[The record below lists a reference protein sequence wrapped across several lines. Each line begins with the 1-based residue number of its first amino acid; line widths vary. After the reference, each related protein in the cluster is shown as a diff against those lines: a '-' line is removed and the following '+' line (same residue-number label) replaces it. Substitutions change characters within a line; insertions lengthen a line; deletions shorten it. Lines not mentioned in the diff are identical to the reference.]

1 TDDIPLYRIDIADIG
16 PNREWKR
23 QKKKERN
30 RLLLLL
36 RLTSTTLIVYSCGYT
51 PIAYLLTRV
60 SQLSLL

>member
-23 QKKKERN
+23 QKEKERN

-36 RLTSTTLIVYSCGYT
+36 RLTSTTPIVYSCDYT